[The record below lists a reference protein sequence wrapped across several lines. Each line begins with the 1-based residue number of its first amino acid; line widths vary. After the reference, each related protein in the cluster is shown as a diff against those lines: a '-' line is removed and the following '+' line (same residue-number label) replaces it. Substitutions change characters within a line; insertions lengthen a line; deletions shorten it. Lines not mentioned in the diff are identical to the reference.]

1 MKHLSSVVGVLLA
14 TAALTLSNSLWAYDS
29 ALAESYANL
38 FAPVQGA
45 KAGKHLNLI
54 KPEMFVNAV
63 KAQKPIMVIDV
74 RTPAEMNIVSSTLP
88 GTLTI
93 PINEL
98 FKEKNLRTIPVD
110 RKVVILCKSGAR
122 ATAAGTALRHLGF
135 KNVYI
140 LKGGLKGLIGYLGP
154 KEANSPPKQ
163 AAKK

>member
-1 MKHLSSVVGVLLA
+1 MKRLSSVVGVLLA
-14 TAALTLSNSLWAYDS
+14 AAALTLSSSIWAYDS

-45 KAGKHLNLI
+45 KAGKHMHLI
-54 KPEMFVNAV
+54 KPEMLVNAV
-63 KAQKPIMVIDV
+63 KAKKPIVVIDI
-74 RTPAEMNIVSSTLP
+74 RTPVEMNIVGSTLP

-98 FKEKNLRTIPVD
+98 FKEENLRTIPVD
-110 RKVVILCKSGAR
+110 KKVVILCKSGTR

-154 KEANSPPKQ
+154 KEANSPL
-163 AAKK
+163 KKAVKK